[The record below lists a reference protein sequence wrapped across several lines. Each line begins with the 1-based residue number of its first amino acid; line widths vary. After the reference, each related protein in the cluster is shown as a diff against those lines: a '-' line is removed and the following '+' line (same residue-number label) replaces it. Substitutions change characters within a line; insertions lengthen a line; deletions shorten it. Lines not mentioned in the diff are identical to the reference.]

1 LGPLPCRDALPVLLG
16 LAANA
21 AGQSFLLVVLPPL
34 GRRLGFSDMETGAI
48 LSVSALLLIV
58 FAPIWGYVS
67 ERIGRRKVML
77 IALSG
82 ASLGPAAF
90 SVIVGARISETISA
104 AVALMLLFVSRS
116 VQVVASAGLLPATQ
130 AYVADLTAPARR
142 AGGMGLIGAAFGGG
156 VVLGATLAWK
166 FGGKDAIFVFELI
179 AALVAASFAG
189 VFLLVREPVRRE
201 AMVSGGRLHSPLA
214 RIWPFLAITL
224 LGVTAYGILQQVT
237 ALRLQDALGF
247 SSQDSITRAGAA
259 LMATALAMV
268 VVQGIALRVVA
279 WAPERLLNVGAVT
292 AAFAMTVATLAQSY
306 AEIFGALVIFGAAIG
321 LMLPG
326 NLAALSLRVSVD
338 AQGKAAGINVIGQG
352 MGQALGPLLG
362 ASLHQLSPLAPF
374 FATTILMIAAVV
386 LTVYVSRGRFAAS
399 SP

>member
-1 LGPLPCRDALPVLLG
+1 MGPLPGRDALPVLLG

-58 FAPIWGYVS
+58 FAPIYIS

-104 AVALMLLFVSRS
+104 AVALMLLFLSRS
-116 VQVVASAGLLPATQ
+116 VQVITSAGLLPATQ

-156 VVLGATLAWK
+156 VVLGATLAWT

-189 VFLLVREPVRRE
+189 VFLLVSEPVRRE
-201 AMVSGGRLHSPLA
+201 AMVSGGRLT
-214 RIWPFLAITL
+214 WGD
-224 LGVTAYGILQQVT
+224 LGQG
-237 ALRLQDALGF
+237 GF
-247 SSQDSITRAGAA
+247 SGA
-259 LMATALAMV
+259 
-268 VVQGIALRVVA
+268 
-279 WAPERLLNVGAVT
+279 
-292 AAFAMTVATLAQSY
+292 
-306 AEIFGALVIFGAAIG
+306 
-321 LMLPG
+321 
-326 NLAALSLRVSVD
+326 
-338 AQGKAAGINVIGQG
+338 
-352 MGQALGPLLG
+352 
-362 ASLHQLSPLAPF
+362 
-374 FATTILMIAAVV
+374 
-386 LTVYVSRGRFAAS
+386 
-399 SP
+399 